1 MREAEF
7 NIRSAKSED
16 WQIFHQID
24 KEIFPEDSTS
34 KEHFNK
40 RVEHEGFFIL
50 EDKNNQMIG
59 YLILARFGDDAGHL
73 GRIGVAQSMQNKGWG
88 TKLMNFALKWFE
100 EQNITKIILYTQEEN
115 FKAQNLYKKFNFKI
129 IGTTWHY
136 FVPLGNLQPL
146 GKYNCRPIEIDEIDV
161 IGEKFNVSLPSEQIR
176 RFLAREQLILIVK
189 DPLDQ
194 IIGALRYDPTFPGC
208 FPFEI
213 EELESF
219 DDILDVLK
227 PYQPKFDYIRL
238 TFTDNYELAELLE
251 NRGYKLHHKLFKMVL
266 DFSQESNQESL

>member
-1 MREAEF
+1 MIEHEF
-7 NIRSAKSED
+7 SIRPVNRED
-16 WQIFHQID
+16 WQVFHQID
-24 KEIFPEDSTS
+24 KEIFPDDIYLE
-34 KEHFNK
+34 EHFNK

-50 EDKNNQMIG
+50 ENKNNQMIG

-73 GRIGVAQSMQNKGWG
+73 GRIGVAQTMQNKGWG
-88 TKLMNFALKWFE
+88 TKLMDFALKWFQ
-100 EQNITKIILYTQEEN
+100 EQNITKIILYTQEDN
-115 FKAQNLYKKFNFKI
+115 FKAQTLYKKFNFKI
-129 IGTTWHY
+129 SGTTWHY
-136 FVPLGNLQPL
+136 IVSLDTINPLRI
-146 GKYNCRPIEIDEIDV
+146 YNCRPIQIDEIDV

-176 RFLAREQLILIVK
+176 RFLEREQLVFIVK

-219 DDILDVLK
+219 DDILDVLR

-251 NRGYKLHHKLFKMVL
+251 NRGYQLHHKLFKMIL
-266 DFSQESNQESL
+266 DLSQESS